1 MAEMLRNPTKSSCQL
16 VIWLYLAARK
26 IENCSLYSERLSAY
40 LKIKDFI
47 TKKGRMDMGRGN
59 YFSVPYCPV
68 TSDSG
73 QRGLKAKVCSLIRDS
88 SLSHGATSYP
98 ALTGQFLKQNQPFA

>member
-16 VIWLYLAARK
+16 IIWLYLAARK

-47 TKKGRMDMGRGN
+47 TKKGRMDVVGGGN

-73 QRGLKAKVCSLIRDS
+73 QRGLKAKVCSLIHVP
-88 SLSHGATSYP
+88 SLSHGANSYP
-98 ALTGQFLKQNQPFA
+98 ALTGQFLKQN